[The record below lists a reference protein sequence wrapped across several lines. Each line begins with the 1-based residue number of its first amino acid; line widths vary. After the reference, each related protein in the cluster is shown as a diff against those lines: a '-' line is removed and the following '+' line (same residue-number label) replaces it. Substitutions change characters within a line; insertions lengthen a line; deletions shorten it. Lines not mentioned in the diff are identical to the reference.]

1 MYDQLMKAIPT
12 DQLAKA
18 VGEDEATTR
27 QAVETALPALLAGLT
42 ANAQTPEGT
51 SSLLGALSKHDDGLA
66 DDVSLDRVDTTDG
79 EKIVGHV
86 FGGNTD
92 AVVNQLGGLS
102 GAQTSSLVRKLLP
115 ILAPIVMSY
124 LAKQMGGAGRSDA
137 GTGAGGTGAGGTG
150 AGGTGA
156 GGTGGQLFPDAQ
168 SAPQGQASPQGGADM
183 GSILQDVLGSAL
195 GGATGQ
201 RSTGGGGSIL
211 TDVLGGILGGRR

>member
-137 GTGAGGTGAGGTG
+137 GTGAGGTG
-150 AGGTGA
+150 
-156 GGTGGQLFPDAQ
+156 TGGQLFPDAQ